1 MSKNQL
7 ILFISILGFL
17 ILTNIFSGYINALTE
32 GIGTHDLYQTPN
44 AEFQFTSIPSK
55 GRGINMMKEQ
65 FSNFKKE
72 NPHYSDLTLYRTCK
86 RNPLKFWNW
95 HNYLTHKKYEFPYLK
110 ETLDN

>member
-17 ILTNIFSGYINALTE
+17 ILTNGFSGYINVLTE
-32 GIGTHDLYQTPN
+32 GIGTPYLYQTPN

-55 GRGINMMKEQ
+55 GRGIDMMEGQ
-65 FSNFKKE
+65 FSSFKKE
-72 NPHYSDLTLYRTCK
+72 NPHYSDLTLYRTFK

-95 HNYLTHKKYEFPYLK
+95 FNYLTNEKYDYPYLK
-110 ETLDN
+110 ENLDN